1 MRWISD
7 RIGNQAKALSA
18 AWLLRQT
25 GASRR
30 PGWLGMLLELG
41 LVIVWGVWFTRSYLP
56 LDSQR
61 IPLGREFL
69 SAIQTHHLWTRYAIC
84 GWCALWNGSARGGV
98 PAFVDP
104 HGSMLHPIVALTTV
118 IWGVIQG
125 AKVALVISFALA
137 GVAVWWLA
145 KELGLGRVPRVW
157 SGLMAVVG
165 GHLAFKMELGAFGV
179 ILATVMSSFF
189 FPAALRLH
197 REGTWRSVVLLGV
210 VLASAVLAGQ
220 GYMQVG
226 LLAAIP
232 ALLILLLG
240 PNLKL
245 RGAWKGFLAAAAI
258 AFLLAAPFLVPLLHF
273 LPNFAKEFDPE
284 FTAAQPLRY
293 LPLNLVIN
301 DDAFYVSDSLQKLPF
316 PHLNALFIGWI
327 PVILAVI
334 GLTMAGHELRRER
347 AYLGTVVL
355 LEFLVASAVLLRWLV
370 PVWPGLAGIRH
381 PSQIAGLAIPPILG
395 LAAIG
400 LERLLRMEWPTLT
413 LSHNSLGRRA
423 MAGSSLKWL
432 LLVPL
437 ILGLR
442 EAYRF
447 SHGWMETVELGPG
460 VGTLLEQLQT
470 PSAEWVA
477 PPFGDHF
484 YIESATAMG
493 LKLSPGI
500 MTWFW
505 KDREPPVPRLEASIG
520 GSPLPGPVEQVTIAD
535 GIPIYFREAEHYAA
549 VRLENGES
557 ACVASS
563 MGGWIKVTCQTQGPG
578 LLVVKENNWVGWRA
592 SRDGE
597 EVQLADS
604 RWLEVEAPQGRHEYV
619 FRYLPWDVPI
629 GLTLSALGL
638 LLCAWVWYRS
648 FFIPGRTNWGSSGKE
663 PHPESGVTSE
673 EPGGSTQAGN

>member
-334 GLTMAGHELRRER
+334 GLTMAGHELRRVPDQHL
-347 AYLGTVVL
+347 LGVVDPD
-355 LEFLVASAVLLRWLV
+355 EVVEVHEMGVRDRRDPPAPAVLLPAEG
-370 PVWPGLAGIRH
+370 PVLFEGGPV
-381 PSQIAGLAIPPILG
+381 
-395 LAAIG
+395 
-400 LERLLRMEWPTLT
+400 
-413 LSHNSLGRRA
+413 GRRGRPQSVEEA
-423 MAGSSLKWL
+423 LCAVQK
-432 LLVPL
+432 PL
-437 ILGLR
+437 QPR
-442 EAYRF
+442 D
-447 SHGWMETVELGPG
+447 HLGP
-460 VGTLLEQLQT
+460 
-470 PSAEWVA
+470 PSIV
-477 PPFGDHF
+477 HH
-484 YIESATAMG
+484 S
-493 LKLSPGI
+493 
-500 MTWFW
+500 
-505 KDREPPVPRLEASIG
+505 
-520 GSPLPGPVEQVTIAD
+520 
-535 GIPIYFREAEHYAA
+535 
-549 VRLENGES
+549 
-557 ACVASS
+557 
-563 MGGWIKVTCQTQGPG
+563 
-578 LLVVKENNWVGWRA
+578 
-592 SRDGE
+592 
-597 EVQLADS
+597 
-604 RWLEVEAPQGRHEYV
+604 
-619 FRYLPWDVPI
+619 
-629 GLTLSALGL
+629 L
-638 LLCAWVWYRS
+638 LLCRD
-648 FFIPGRTNWGSSGKE
+648 FIGALQPQT
-663 PHPESGVTSE
+663 PV
-673 EPGGSTQAGN
+673 